1 MPRHRWLRSRSAADA
16 GRPTS
21 RQLVAAVIVLGVL
34 LAGYVPKVST
44 QAAREFEPWLNS
56 GALVSVTITLNEGV
70 DQSSLRT
77 LEEYGTV
84 RTVLGRVLTMTTT
97 VRSLQDIRD
106 LGFVATVTTSRL
118 LKTSLDVSVPEIG
131 ANDVWEGLNDSQG
144 RPLTGQ
150 GVVVG
155 VVDTGID
162 PYHGDFYLDNG
173 SSKILFIWDQM
184 GGRQGPGPMGI
195 GLEYN
200 RSQIEARMAIVNDSE
215 GHGTHVCAI
224 ATSTGNAENGKYKGV
239 APDAWLIVVK
249 AGGKSRIMPS
259 LWSFNDSD
267 IIDGIAYIMEKAAS
281 LGMKA
286 VINLSL
292 GSNIGGHDG
301 TSPLELA
308 LEEAVKRGATIVV
321 SAGNSGDDKIHVQG
335 RFTPGRTV
343 ELKWYVP
350 QNVVAFDV
358 DLWHGTQDLTEVTLM
373 LPGGVP
379 VHGPTTDQ
387 GEMTPSG
394 SVLIAAEQS
403 EKGKGHFVEV
413 VAENGYLRSGA
424 YILLINPISVS
435 PPSDWDAW
443 LDDLTEGPIYS
454 EFQPG
459 PSYMIS
465 SAKTI
470 GIPATSEYVIAVGAY
485 STRDYLQFPLGEICN
500 FSSRGP
506 TRDGRTKPDLA
517 APGFRIVAAKSSA
530 ASGLNPYSVDEMHAA
545 LTGTSMASPHVAGVV
560 ALLLQQNSSLSPQS
574 VGSILRESA
583 RPDAK
588 TGSIDKAVGD
598 FTWGWGKLDARLAA
612 SMIEVKIKVKGLPYY
627 VNVQVTADGLNK
639 SRISGPGSASVYLS
653 GKASHRISVPR
664 VIEEGWTRYVT
675 PVSEVLIGSSTDITF
690 SFSTEYYVVV
700 ESEYGNLSSS
710 GWFAEGS
717 VLNLSDRPTE
727 LQLGQGA
734 KVVFKGWNVT
744 LPLTVNSPL
753 AIGAA
758 WVEQLLLRVV
768 DDQGHLVSEKWC
780 DKGSRVNVVA
790 AQSVPADGILGLMG
804 VRRVLRD
811 WRDDRGDTIDPNNV
825 VVDSPMTIVSV
836 YEYDYTISIEYAAI
850 LLLAAGTIFVVVR
863 KASGKQKHDEFEHG
877 LPPPP

>member
-1 MPRHRWLRSRSAADA
+1 MD
-16 GRPTS
+16 RPTS
-21 RQLVAAVIVLGVL
+21 RRLIATVIVLGAL
-34 LAGYVPKVST
+34 LAGYVPQVST
-44 QAAREFEPWLNS
+44 QAAHEFEPWLS
-56 GALVSVTITLNEGV
+56 SDALVSVTIVLKGGV
-70 DQSSLRT
+70 NQSSLRA
-77 LEEYGTV
+77 LEAYGTI
-84 RTVLGRVLTMTTT
+84 RTVLGRVLTMTTR
-97 VRSLQDIRD
+97 VSSLQDIRD
-106 LGFVATVTTSRL
+106 LGFVVTVTTSRL
-118 LKTSLDVSVPEIG
+118 LKMSLDVSVPEIG
-131 ANDVWEGLNDSQG
+131 ANEVWEELNDSQG
-144 RPLTGQ
+144 RALTGQ

-224 ATSTGNAENGKYKGV
+224 STSTGNAENGKYKGV
-239 APDAWLIVVK
+239 APGAWLIVVK
-249 AGGKSRIMPS
+249 AGGKSRILPS

-281 LGMKA
+281 LGIRV

-308 LEEAVKRGATIVV
+308 LEEAVKGGVTIVV

-358 DLWHGTQDLTEVTLM
+358 DLWHGTQDLTEVTLV
-373 LPGGVP
+373 LPGGIT
-379 VHGPTTDQ
+379 VHGPTSDQ
-387 GEMTPSG
+387 GEMTPGG
-394 SVLIAAEQS
+394 SVLITAEQS
-403 EKGKGHFVEV
+403 EKGKGQFVEV
-413 VAENGYLRSGA
+413 VAENGHLRSGM
-424 YILLINPISVS
+424 YTLLINPVSVS
-435 PPSDWDAW
+435 SAGDWDAW
-443 LDDLTEGPIYS
+443 LDDLTEGPVYS

-459 PSYMIS
+459 TGYTMS

-470 GIPATSEYVIAVGAY
+470 EIPATSEYVIAVGAY
-485 STRDYLQFPLGEICN
+485 STRDYPQFPFGEICS

-517 APGFRIVAAKSSA
+517 APGFEIVAAKSSA
-530 ASGLNPYSVDEMHAA
+530 ASGLNPYSVDETHAA
-545 LTGTSMASPHVAGVV
+545 LSGTSMALPHVVGVV
-560 ALLLQQNSSLSPQS
+560 ALLLQHNSSLSPQS
-574 VGSILRESA
+574 VERILQESA
-583 RPDAK
+583 RLDAK
-588 TGSIDKAVGD
+588 TGSIDKAAGD

-612 SMIEVKIKVKGLPYY
+612 SMIEVRIKVEGLPYY
-627 VNVQVTADGLNK
+627 IDVQVTADGLNR

-675 PVSEVLIGSSTDITF
+675 TVSEVLVGSSADITF

-710 GWFAEGS
+710 GWFTKGS
-717 VLNLSDRPTE
+717 VLNLSGRPTE
-727 LQLGQGA
+727 IQLGQGA
-734 KVVFKGWNVT
+734 KVMFKGWNVT
-744 LPLTVNSPL
+744 LPLTVDSPL

-758 WVEQLLLRVV
+758 WVEQFLLQVV
-768 DDQGHLVSEKWC
+768 DDQGHLISEKWC
-780 DKGSRVNVVA
+780 DNGSMVSVVA

-804 VRRVLRD
+804 VRRVLWD
-811 WRDDRGDTIDPNNV
+811 WTDDRGDTIDPNNIIV
-825 VVDSPMTIVSV
+825 ASPMTIVSV
-836 YEYDYTISIEYAAI
+836 YEYDYTISMEYAVI
-850 LLLAAGTIFVVVR
+850 LLLAAGTIFIAVR
-863 KASGKQKHDEFEHG
+863 RVSGKQKHDGFEPG